1 MIKLTGVTILASL
14 AAFAAATPSACADV
28 PVIDIAAL
36 TQWAQELQQ
45 QAQQLHTAM
54 NQLTQLETTV
64 RDIEDIPRDL
74 MGQVQGLMQ
83 VAVQNPLQ
91 GITGNLAGLFNG
103 SGTGQCAG
111 AANLLAMNQ
120 FHIAQGGDFLGSW
133 INGGASVTAGLQ
145 ACTNMVLQ
153 STQTRLNDLPQLVS
167 QLQSCNDMACAT
179 AVNGRIQEEV
189 ANINAQT
196 LQLIA
201 MQSAGELQK
210 YQAEQQ
216 MLQKQRADA
225 EAVIAA
231 TGGGNPG
238 PLVGGPTTP
247 NAGPN
252 NVPLFNAG
260 TFAGN

>member
-1 MIKLTGVTILASL
+1 MIKLTGGTILASL

-196 LQLIA
+196 LQ
-201 MQSAGELQK
+201 QSRSSRRWTHHSQHFRSEQCTRFQCRHLRRELTCGTRSCSRLRSRRPCR
-210 YQAEQQ
+210 QQ
-216 MLQKQRADA
+216 RK
-225 EAVIAA
+225 
-231 TGGGNPG
+231 PG
-238 PLVGGPTTP
+238 HP
-247 NAGPN
+247 
-252 NVPLFNAG
+252 
-260 TFAGN
+260 